1 VHLAALSAGEQAPRG
16 RFNGAVHSVFREA
29 CNIRVDD
36 GRMLTLLASRLGN
49 VPHGVRVAAPP
60 GFDFARQVAPTQ
72 RVGCRADVLRLAGG
86 LSIDLGTARAWHGE
100 LPAAGV
106 DLTVEAVARAW
117 RAAWRAWQRGR
128 ARADHTEV
136 TALSRAVD
144 HEVDH
149 AAVRLARAAGALQL
163 GEATSALDRLVG
175 RGPGLTPS
183 GDDVIVGLLAGLWS
197 SVGERSVR
205 RAFLNA
211 LGTAVTAAAAATGD
225 ISRIYLTHAAHGRF
239 AEPLIVLM
247 HHIGAGADRSAIE
260 AAAAAAL
267 RVGHSSGGDGV
278 FGLLLGLG
286 AWAPRAASPER
297 HRLRHGTVGL
307 RSGKSQ
313 RGPRVDID
321 RAGAV
326 NPRARSAEPRC
337 GAQGMEIWIDLPAGR
352 QAGVNGVR
360 RG

>member
-1 VHLAALSAGEQAPRG
+1 MMRLAALSAGGQAPRCY
-16 RFNGAVHSVFREA
+16 FNGTVHSVFRQA
-29 CNIRVDD
+29 CNVRLDD
-36 GRMLTLLASRLGN
+36 GRMLTLLAAQLGN
-49 VPHGVRVAAPP
+49 VPHGVRVAAPA
-60 GFDFARQVAPTQ
+60 GFDFARQLASTQ
-72 RVGCRADVLRLAGG
+72 RVGCRAGVLRSAGG
-86 LSIDLGTARAWHGE
+86 LSIDLSTARAWRGE
-100 LPAAGV
+100 LPATGV
-106 DLTVEAVARAW
+106 DLTVPAVARAW
-117 RAAWRAWQRGR
+117 RAAWRALRRPR
-128 ARADHTEV
+128 ASA
-136 TALSRAVD
+136 
-144 HEVDH
+144 DH
-149 AAVRLARAAGALQL
+149 AAVELLNRAVEREAVRLTRAARGLQID
-163 GEATSALDRLVG
+163 EAASALNRLVG

-183 GDDVIVGLLAGLWS
+183 GDDVIVGLLSGLWS
-197 SVGERSVR
+197 TAGEQPAA
-205 RAFLNA
+205 RAFLDA
-211 LGTAVTAAAAATGD
+211 LGAAVTAAAAATGD
-225 ISRIYLTHAAHGRF
+225 ISRTYLTLAAHGHF
-239 AEPLIVLM
+239 AEPLIVVV

-337 GAQGMEIWIDLPAGR
+337 GAQGMEIWIDIPAGR